1 MLNTVLLVGE
11 QEHSRDYSAS
21 PVKNVLKE
29 KNIITPQ
36 MEFKTTIEQAERAR
50 NHESFRFSDGKVFLE
65 RTNDIYWLEHLKD
78 TRDIVLPKNP
88 KFLDWVTL
96 YHEQHTI
103 ALYLTKTNKRGN
115 IKIYGEGSRIMG
127 YDEPLVCDMDFLSLK
142 FIYVN
147 DIEGWVIT

>member
-1 MLNTVLLVGE
+1 MFNTVLLTGE
-11 QEHSRDYSAS
+11 NEYSRDYSTA
-21 PVKNVLKE
+21 PVKNFLKE
-29 KNIITPQ
+29 KSVLKPA
-36 MEFKTTIEQAERAR
+36 MKFKTQVEESRR
-50 NHESFRFSDGKVFLE
+50 VFGHENFRFSDGKVFLT
-65 RTNDIYWLEHLKD
+65 RSNDIYWLEHVKEN
-78 TRDIVLPKNP
+78 RDIVLPKDP

-103 ALYLTKTNKRGN
+103 ALHLTSNNKRGD

>member
-1 MLNTVLLVGE
+1 MFNTVLLVGE
-11 QEHSRDYSAS
+11 NEFSRDYSAS
-21 PVKNVLKE
+21 PVKSIIREKRVL
-29 KNIITPQ
+29 TPKMQ
-36 MEFKTTIEQAERAR
+36 LKTIVEENSRTRG
-50 NHESFRFSDGKVFLE
+50 HTTFRFSDGKVFLDQANE
-65 RTNDIYWLEHLKD
+65 IYWIEHLKD
-78 TRDIVLPKNP
+78 TRDIVLPKKP

-103 ALYLTKTNKRGN
+103 ALHLTKNNKRGN